1 MKKYYK
7 RYADQEIERKL
18 KTSGAVLVEGP
29 KFCGKTTTCMR
40 YQKSFVRL
48 NAKDSIALAKLD
60 PKSALQG
67 DFPHLIDEWQTVPDI
82 WNQVKNDLDFNYE
95 FGKFILTG
103 SATPVSEDDIFHS
116 GAGRITP
123 VIMRTMSLFESEESA
138 GSISLKNLF
147 EGKNFETQKNES
159 FTLDDIIF
167 LMRRGGWPISVLA
180 DKSIS
185 LEVTKN
191 YCNSLFM
198 FENSENGTFRNKRP
212 ELMRNILQSLARN
225 ISTPVAHTTII
236 NDLNNQTIDP
246 KTYTDYYDALKDLFI
261 IEELPA
267 WSPNIRSK
275 TAIRTTPV
283 RHFVDTSI
291 ACNILSI
298 SDEDFKKELNTF
310 GLFFED
316 FALRDLAIYA
326 RANGGNVKYYRDNAG
341 LECDAIVTLE
351 NGDWGAIEIKLGGD
365 ELIEKGANSLKLLQ
379 QKIIEKSSEKAPKF
393 LAVLTAF
400 GPAYKREDG
409 VFVVPINLLK
419 D

>member
-1 MKKYYK
+1 MSNYYK
-7 RYADQEIERKL
+7 RYADKEIEQKL

-40 YQKSFVRL
+40 YQKSFIKL
-48 NAKDSIALAKLD
+48 NTKGSIALARLD
-60 PKSALQG
+60 PKSALDG
-67 DFPHLIDEWQTVPDI
+67 ATPHLIDEWQTVPDI
-82 WNQVKNDLDFNYE
+82 WNQVKNNLDADYQ

-103 SATPVSEDDIFHS
+103 STTPISEDDIFHS

-123 VIMRTMSLFESEESA
+123 ITMRTMSLFESKESS
-138 GSISLKNLF
+138 GEISLKKLF
-147 EGKNFETQKNES
+147 DGEDFKTRKNEN
-159 FTLDDIIF
+159 FTLDDVIF
-167 LMRRGGWPISVLA
+167 LMQRGGWPISVLA

-191 YCNSLFM
+191 YCSSLFM

-212 ELMRNILQSLARN
+212 ELMRSILKSLARN
-225 ISTPVAHTTII
+225 ISTSTPHTTII
-236 NDLNNQTIDP
+236 NDLTDYTIDP

-283 RHFVDTSI
+283 RHFIDTSI
-291 ACNILSI
+291 ACNALGI
-298 SDEDFKKELNTF
+298 SAEDFKRDLNTF

-316 FALRDLAIYA
+316 FALRDLSIYA
-326 RANGGNVKYYRDNAG
+326 RAIGGNVKYYHDNAG

-351 NGDWGAIEIKLGGD
+351 NGDWGAVEIKLGGE
-365 ELIEKGANSLKLLQ
+365 ELIEKGASSLKLLRR
-379 QKIIEKSSEKAPKF
+379 KIVEKSSEKTPKF
-393 LAVLTAF
+393 LMILTAF

-409 VFVVPINLLK
+409 IFVVPINMLK

>member
-1 MKKYYK
+1 MEKYYK
-7 RYADQEIERKL
+7 RYADKEIEQKL

-29 KFCGKTTTCMR
+29 KFCGKTTTCMH
-40 YQKSFVRL
+40 YQKSFIKLNTKDAISLARL
-48 NAKDSIALAKLD
+48 DS
-60 PKSALQG
+60 KSALQG
-67 DFPHLIDEWQTVPDI
+67 ATPHLIDEWQTVPDI
-82 WNQVKNDLDFNYE
+82 WNQIKNNLDADYE

-103 SATPVSEDDIFHS
+103 SATPVSEEDIFHS

-123 VIMRTMSLFESEESA
+123 VAMRTMSLYESKESL
-138 GSISLKNLF
+138 GTISLKSLF
-147 EGKNFETQKNES
+147 DGKEFNTQQNEN

-180 DKSIS
+180 DDSIS

-191 YCNSLFM
+191 YCSSLFM

-212 ELMRNILQSLARN
+212 ELMRNILKSLARN
-225 ISTPVAHTTII
+225 ISTAVSNTTII
-236 NDLNNQTIDP
+236 GDLTNNTIDP
-246 KTYTDYYDALKDLFI
+246 KTYSDYYDALKDLFI

-275 TAIRTTPV
+275 TAIRTTPIK
-283 RHFVDTSI
+283 HFVDTSI
-291 ACNILSI
+291 ACNALSI
-298 SDEDFKKELNTF
+298 SNEDFKKDLNTF

-316 FALRDLAIYA
+316 FALRDISIYA
-326 RANGGNVKYYRDNAG
+326 RANGGDVKYYRDNAG

-351 NGDWGAIEIKLGGD
+351 NGDWGAIEIKLGGE

-393 LAVLTAF
+393 LAVVTAF
-400 GPAYKREDG
+400 GPAYKRKDG